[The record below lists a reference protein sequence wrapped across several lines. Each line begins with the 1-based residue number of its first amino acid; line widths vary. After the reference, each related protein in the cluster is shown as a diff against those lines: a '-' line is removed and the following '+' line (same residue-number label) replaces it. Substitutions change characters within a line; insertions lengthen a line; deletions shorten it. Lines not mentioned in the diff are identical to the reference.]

1 MSNWSFLFIA
11 MEDSFR
17 WFPVLD
23 SSDDSVEDDLGVSS
37 GILEDSSCMGWIVPK
52 NFCDD
57 ARKSMDIQNAGG
69 NSALSEACS
78 IQYFYDL
85 GYSNF
90 VYEANV
96 IYKSTSY
103 KLVDFVADA
112 PQKYESKYPELVKE
126 DRERVGISV
135 TRACDY
141 GRGFNPTDLLYK
153 KIKGLI
159 GARNNATS
167 SCKFYRSILHIWCS
181 SHEIMQK
188 INETYGKMLECNTF
202 DTPDLKGSLK
212 VVTTY
217 STDRRIYK
225 NLPVQ

>member
-1 MSNWSFLFIA
+1 

-17 WFPVLD
+17 WFPNLE
-23 SSDDSVEDDLGVSS
+23 SSDESIEEDLGISM

-52 NFCDD
+52 TFCET
-57 ARKSMDIQNAGG
+57 AKKSLEVQNAGG

-85 GYSNF
+85 GYTNF
-90 VYEANV
+90 VYETSV

-103 KLVDFVADA
+103 KLVDFIADA
-112 PQKYESKYPELVKE
+112 PQRYELKYPELVKK
-126 DRERVGISV
+126 DHERVGISV

-141 GRGFNPTDLLYK
+141 GKGFNAADLLYK

-167 SCKFYRSILHIWCS
+167 NCKFYRSILHIWCS
-181 SHEIMQK
+181 SMEIMNS
-188 INETYGKMLECNTF
+188 INQTFSKMLAENVF
-202 DTPDLKGSLK
+202 DTPDLKGTLK

-225 NLPVQ
+225 NK